1 MVIYFPRFY
10 VEKTLR
16 TLHGC
21 EEKDHQRTA
30 LRIMGVEKE
39 KANEAIEDFV
49 SYDVLGGGGL

>member
-21 EEKDHQRTA
+21 GENDHQRTA

-39 KANEAIEDFV
+39 KANEDIGHFV
-49 SYDVLGGGGL
+49 DYDVLGGGGL